1 MNTLRAISSRTAL
14 PAARPSRRV
23 ALRCRATNEPQQP
36 QKYNNTVFYGGS
48 TYSESEVRGFVI
60 CGGSAHLAIVCG
72 AETTQQPCVAHAAP
86 SPTTHTQKIKKSQWN
101 EAIESGNIAMP
112 APVTASSGSA
122 AAPTLA
128 DVMAFSGPG
137 PEIING
143 RLAQLGIV
151 AAIGAELA
159 TGQPVLQQWSEEPTG
174 IALAFV
180 LVIAGSLIA
189 LAGGANSQEVRVG
202 PLHFTK
208 NAELLNSR
216 AAMIGFASLVAIEL
230 AKGSALF

>member
-1 MNTLRAISSRTAL
+1 MQTLRISSTRSAVSA
-14 PAARPSRRV
+14 AARPARRA

-36 QKYNNTVFYGGS
+36 QKDNNTVFYGGS

-60 CGGSAHLAIVCG
+60 CGGQRILRLCG
-72 AETTQQPCVAHAAP
+72 AETTNSHASLTQPPPHH
-86 SPTTHTQKIKKSQWN
+86 THPKNQKSQWN